1 MNKKRVAT
9 LATRLKEALQL
20 TGMKQA
26 DLVRLTGLD
35 KGSINHYLKG
45 KYEPKSHAIRKL
57 AIALNVSEMWL
68 WGYDVP
74 IERTAFQKKNEKL
87 LAVITRLRTDD
98 DFFDLVETL
107 SQLELEQY
115 DSIKQLIA
123 AFTNKQSNN

>member
-9 LATRLKEALQL
+9 VATRLEEALKL
-20 TGMKQA
+20 TGKKQA

-35 KGSINHYLKG
+35 KGSISHYMRG

-74 IERTAFQKKNEKL
+74 SERTAFQKKNERMV
-87 LAVITRLRTDD
+87 VIMTRMRTDSE
-98 DFFDLVETL
+98 FFNLIETL
-107 SQLELEQY
+107 SQLNPEQY
-115 DSIKQLIA
+115 DSIKQLIN
-123 AFTNKQSNN
+123 AFNK

>member
-9 LATRLKEALQL
+9 VAKRLEEALKL
-20 TGMKQA
+20 TGKKQA

-35 KGSINHYLKG
+35 KGSISHYMRG

-74 IERTAFQKKNEKL
+74 IERTAFHNKNERMV
-87 LAVITRLRTDD
+87 VIMTRMRTDSE
-98 DFFDLVETL
+98 FFNLIEKL
-107 SQLELEQY
+107 SQLNPEQY
-115 DSIKQLIA
+115 DSIKQLIN
-123 AFTNKQSNN
+123 AFNK

>member
-9 LATRLKEALQL
+9 VATRLEEALKL

-35 KGSINHYLKG
+35 KGSISHYIRG
-45 KYEPKSHAIRKL
+45 KYEPKSRAIRKL

-74 IERTAFQKKNEKL
+74 SERTAFQKKNERMV
-87 LAVITRLRTDD
+87 VIMTRMRTDSE
-98 DFFDLVETL
+98 FFNLIETL
-107 SQLELEQY
+107 SQLNPEQY
-115 DSIKQLIA
+115 DSIKQLIN
-123 AFTNKQSNN
+123 AFNK

>member
-9 LATRLKEALQL
+9 VATRLEEALKL
-20 TGMKQA
+20 TGKKQA

-35 KGSINHYLKG
+35 KGSISHYIRG
-45 KYEPKSHAIRKL
+45 KYEPKSRAIRKL

-74 IERTAFQKKNEKL
+74 SERTAFQKKNEKL
-87 LAVITRLRTDD
+87 LAVITRMRTDD
-98 DFFDLVETL
+98 EFFDLVETL

-123 AFTNKQSNN
+123 AFTNKQSND